1 MGLILQRL
9 DGTGL
14 VYTERGKTLSEE
26 NGRMDGEGTG
36 RRGNIWD
43 VNKEINKT
51 KIKQKILFQHQNLLN

>member
-1 MGLILQRL
+1 MSFKGLA
-9 DGTGL
+9 
-14 VYTERGKTLSEE
+14 LSEE